1 MGVGRIVCL
10 ALAGLLGAAAAPM
23 QCPTTDREPLVAEPD
38 APEECYGLAERLR
51 ERGDFDGWRTA
62 LEYVIERF
70 PDSRWAARARDDLR
84 HGPRAA
90 VPGGDAT
97 P

>member
-1 MGVGRIVCL
+1 MGLARAAWL

-23 QCPTTDREPLVAEPD
+23 QCPATDREPLVAEPD

-51 ERGDFDGWRTA
+51 ERGDLEGWRTA

-84 HGPRAA
+84 QGPR
-90 VPGGDAT
+90 VGLSGGDGA